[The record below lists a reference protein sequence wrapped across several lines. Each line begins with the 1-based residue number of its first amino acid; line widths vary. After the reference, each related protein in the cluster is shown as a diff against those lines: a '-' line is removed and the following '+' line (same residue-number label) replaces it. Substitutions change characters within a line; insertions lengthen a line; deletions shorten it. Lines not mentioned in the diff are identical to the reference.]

1 MAAATLNETWSQLGL
16 PQKLYNVYT
25 GTRIYLVFV
34 RLAFTI

>member
-1 MAAATLNETWSQLGL
+1 MAAAKLNETRSQKGL

-34 RLAFTI
+34 RLVFTI